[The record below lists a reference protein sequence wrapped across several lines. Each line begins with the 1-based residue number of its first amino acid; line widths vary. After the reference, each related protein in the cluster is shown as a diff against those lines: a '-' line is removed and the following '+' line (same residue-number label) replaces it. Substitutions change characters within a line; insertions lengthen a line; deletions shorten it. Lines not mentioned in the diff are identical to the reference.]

1 MEDRRLGMDGGLRM
15 ESQETL
21 GLLLSDDMIFSSRVT
36 GTARAL
42 GLKIVVAKSP
52 EDLITQAREHSPVC
66 VILDLSQTGEKINEL
81 IGNLREDKTSK
92 PRLVAYGSHVDA
104 ATLRA
109 AREAGC
115 DLVFPRSRFVEE
127 LPRQLAEWLLPS
139 GSSPADQARL
149 E

>member
-1 MEDRRLGMDGGLRM
+1 M
-15 ESQETL
+15 ESKEPL
-21 GLLLSDDMIFSSRVT
+21 GLLLADDMIFSSRIT

-42 GLKIVVAKSP
+42 GVRMIVVKSQ
-52 EDLITQAREHSPVC
+52 EDLVNQARELDPTC
-66 VILDLSQTGEKINEL
+66 VILDLSIAGKKMGELTRNLKE
-81 IGNLREDKTSK
+81 GNTSK

-115 DLVFPRSRFVEE
+115 DLVLPRSQFVEE
-127 LPRQLAEWLLPS
+127 LPRQLLQWLAPA
-139 GSSPADQARL
+139 GSSPADQSRL